1 MTLSG
6 VNFQNQIEAAEQRE
20 IVAHGGSRGLCRSQ
34 LSAPGGAKDS
44 VPRRNFLPPHP
55 GLDYFYSIVPRLS
68 SWATFLRAS
77 GAVVGHPMLFHKMI
91 ARADDFCR
99 KSES

>member
-6 VNFQNQIEAAEQRE
+6 AYFQNQVEAAERRE

-44 VPRRNFLPPHP
+44 MSGRNFLPPHP
-55 GLDYFYSIVPRLS
+55 GRDYFCPIIPRLPP
-68 SWATFLRAS
+68 WAAFLRAS
-77 GAVVGHPMLFHKMI
+77 GAEEGHLMLLNKMI
-91 ARADDFCR
+91 ARANDFYR